1 MNPQQYYFIVIAG
14 NIGVG
19 KSTLTEMLSS
29 ELGWA
34 PFLEAVV
41 ENPYLADFYT
51 DMKRWSFHSQVF
63 FLSRRLRHH
72 YQLLQ
77 EKNSVIQDRSVYED
91 AEIFAENLYRQGAM
105 SARDHATYRGIYQ
118 VVTEILPPPNLIVYL
133 RASVRTLQARIARR
147 GRQYEQSIDPA
158 YLAQLNS
165 LYDEW
170 AVNFR
175 LSPVH
180 SIDTDPL
187 DFVQRPK
194 DFSQIVQRVKQALKH
209 TAAAPTTS

>member
-1 MNPQQYYFIVIAG
+1 VNPHKHYFIVIAG

-19 KSTLTEMLSS
+19 KSTLTEMLSQ

-41 ENPYLADFYT
+41 ENPYLSDFYA
-51 DMKRWSFHSQVF
+51 DMNRWSFHSQVF

-105 SARDHATYRGIYQ
+105 SERDHETYRGIYQ
-118 VVTEILPPPNLIVYL
+118 VVTDILPPPNLIVYL
-133 RASVRTLQARIARR
+133 RASVPTLQKRIARR
-147 GRQYEQSIDPA
+147 GRQFEQDISPA
-158 YLAQLNS
+158 YLAQLND

-170 AVNFR
+170 VANFR
-175 LSPVH
+175 LSRVYT
-180 SIDTDPL
+180 IDTDPL
-187 DFVQRPK
+187 DFVQRSE
-194 DFSQIVQRVKQALKH
+194 DFARIVQQVKRQL
-209 TAAAPTTS
+209 